1 MSQQE
6 GIPHRKP
13 KHRKR
18 TQILGCQKWVNE
30 GMNEWRSKT
39 TVHCTPLPFKT
50 IYLILPFGNLTFFN
64 RKKISLACM
73 HILSVYLLLLY
84 HYHCHHHYFRGYY
97 RDLLPC
103 GVFSRNC
110 ISLLGF
116 RFCSVPVIPPT
127 SVQFSQTTMDLFP
140 LTAHCWGHS
149 VNTGAWKFRNIT
161 SSWFLLAWFIFSFTF
176 NSQCFYEKL

>member
-1 MSQQE
+1 MGGVRAGRTPGLPLRCHSKREFPTGNPSTGKGHRLWTARSEWMSEWTNE
-6 GIPHRKP
+6 GIRH
-13 KHRKR
+13 
-18 TQILGCQKWVNE
+18 
-30 GMNEWRSKT
+30 MF
-39 TVHCTPLPFKT
+39 TVLLYRFKT
-50 IYLILPFGNLTFFN
+50 IYLILLFGNLTFFN

-73 HILSVYLLLLY
+73 HVLSVYLLLLY

-103 GVFSRNC
+103 GFFSRNC

-161 SSWFLLAWFIFSFTF
+161 SSWFLLA
-176 NSQCFYEKL
+176 